1 MGNLVSQ
8 TSAKQRLQDNQ
19 MKKTAF
25 LFPGQG
31 SQYVGMGKDL
41 YETFEEAKKIYD
53 MAENVLQFPLKK
65 ICFDGPED
73 ELTQTRFTQPA
84 IFVHSMVLDSFLR
97 NLGISPT
104 AVAGHSLGEYSALV
118 SSDAISLADGL
129 QLVKIRGEQ
138 MQKSG
143 EKNPGTMAAIIGIE
157 KDQVEEICRD
167 AASAGTVQPA
177 NFNSPGQVV
186 ISGSHP
192 GIDRALDLAR
202 ERGARLAR
210 KLEVGG
216 AFHSPLMADALD
228 GLVSALNDVSIREA
242 QMPVY
247 NNVEATPIKDPE
259 IIRESLRRQLMSPV
273 QWEDIIKNM
282 IEDGFEEFVE
292 VGPKNVLQG
301 LLKRINKEVECK
313 LVGKVEDLRQFN

>member
-1 MGNLVSQ
+1 
-8 TSAKQRLQDNQ
+8 

-53 MAENVLQFPLKK
+53 MAENVVQFPLKK
-65 ICFDGPED
+65 LCFDGPED
-73 ELTQTRFTQPA
+73 ELKQTQFTQPA
-84 IFVHSMVLDSFLR
+84 IFVHSLVLDGFLKNR
-97 NLGISPT
+97 GISPE

-143 EKNPGTMAAIIGIE
+143 EKNPGTMAAIIGVE
-157 KDQVEEICRD
+157 KEEVEKICRD
-167 AASAGTVQPA
+167 AASAGAVQPA

-186 ISGSHP
+186 ISGSHS

-202 ERGARLAR
+202 ERGARLAK
-210 KLEVGG
+210 KLVVGG
-216 AFHSPLMADALD
+216 AFHSPLMVDALD
-228 GLVSALNDVSIREA
+228 GLVSALNAVSIREA

-259 IIRESLRRQLMSPV
+259 TIRESLRKQLMSPV

-292 VGPKNVLQG
+292 VGPRNVLQG

-313 LVGKVEDLRQFN
+313 LVGKVEDLEQFN